1 MTILDAFE
9 VKQFLGIGGSDQDA
23 ALISAITAA
32 EAAWSASLLPSA
44 VLPRTDELAGG
55 SYTVAVNACPV
66 VSVTAITEGMDNTT
80 VDVAD
85 VRVNARS
92 GVLTRRSGTFLD
104 PVTVTYTWGFATLP
118 ADIKEALMLLTK
130 HFYRPQ
136 RGGAILPG
144 RGEQEAAP
152 TAPYAWPNRVRD
164 LAAPYAPIGFA

>member
-32 EAAWSASLLPSA
+32 EAAWSSNLLPSA
-44 VLPRTDELAGG
+44 ILTRTDELTGG
-55 SYTVAVNACPV
+55 WYTVAVNACPV
-66 VSVTAITEGMDNTT
+66 VAVTAITEGMDDTV
-80 VDVAD
+80 VDVAT
-85 VRVNARS
+85 VRVNTRA
-92 GVLTRRSGTFLD
+92 GVLTRRSGTFGD

-164 LAAPYAPIGFA
+164 LAAPYAPVGFA